1 MDNETL
7 KGLASHIGSE
17 IREQVGV
24 AHDRIDE
31 LAADVSAL
39 PEVQH
44 GRDGKHG
51 EPGERGEKGDPGEAI
66 VGPQGEQGPAGESIV
81 GPQGEQ
87 GEKGEPGDSIV
98 GPQGERGEKG
108 DPGESIEGP
117 QGNEGVQGEKGEQG
131 NPGTGV
137 DVPFWSSDE
146 VYREGVEVQHHFGQ
160 FFRATKDTAESPDDL
175 ESWERVGSS
184 GFRLT
189 GPFSK
194 EAEYRDGDLYV
205 KDFGL
210 FLHSSGKSTLI
221 AGRGPEGKKG
231 KPGATGRDGKDGA
244 DGQDGQ
250 HGADGSLID
259 ALELR
264 GANLVAVFKDAD
276 GTVKD
281 HSVSLEPFLTTA
293 ALVTKEA
300 AETEKKSIIDEA
312 DQYVR
317 KLWNSLSQHL
327 DAEDATP
334 ISFYR
339 GIWRMDVSYQVGD
352 WVRYG
357 AEGLLC
363 KRAHSGV
370 VPHNYPTSTVDSSEY
385 WQPITGQPTHGVNSA
400 GDDSGGGSGVTPL
413 DVLVKEGGQGGTKF
427 SQFPSTSGEGI
438 TGVGVAGGQN
448 VQFAL
453 TTDAI
458 SVNPNPFRNSKN
470 GQFIGTPEELAALK
484 NQRDVNEFLYG
495 AISDIESGDI
505 DLEGYATEEWV
516 EDQLGELPPGTV
528 VSDTAPEDPEE
539 GQCWYDTVRLELFV
553 FAEDAWLPCSPLG
566 ARVEQGEAVQAQI
579 IDQIQ
584 ESLVEQQTLK
594 NKVSAL
600 EGAIGE
606 HSLLFTS
613 TNQNPR
619 EGEFN
624 LKNSE
629 YRTVTYLSE
638 AGFIT
643 LNGTDRDGNTINLSR
658 IVVGDVLRLSDIS
671 RQVAELQ
678 VTQITD
684 GNIFTFENL
693 SGDLE
698 RFSEGPYDFILL
710 SAFDPAGLATIS
722 YVDERD
728 GTKLGKAANNVIDNN
743 FRISRSDGAI
753 YWNTSGGDLTL
764 SRLKTP
770 TSSHHAVNKAYVDE
784 ALMEQAYI
792 SARPPGVKFQYQPGS
807 SDLNEMSFQWFQ
819 SDSRLRISAKGVDI
833 DWLAD
838 GFTHDYSM
846 SNGPYFTIWYMPSIA
861 NVNDRPQWKV
871 RKHGRI
877 DRIDWHKDD
886 ILCYISSSKSNANFS
901 DGATYYI
908 TIGGI
913 L

>member
-1 MDNETL
+1 MTDN
-7 KGLASHIGSE
+7 IFN
-17 IREQVGV
+17 
-24 AHDRIDE
+24 
-31 LAADVSAL
+31 
-39 PEVQH
+39 
-44 GRDGKHG
+44 
-51 EPGERGEKGDPGEAI
+51 GERGDLVRAKLNEVIDRTNALMGVENHGS
-66 VGPQGEQGPAGESIV
+66 QG
-81 GPQGEQ
+81 
-87 GEKGEPGDSIV
+87 
-98 GPQGERGEKG
+98 
-108 DPGESIEGP
+108 
-117 QGNEGVQGEKGEQG
+117 G
-131 NPGTGV
+131 NPHGTKASQVTQTNTALGANV
-137 DVPFWSSDE
+137 QTALDELERKQSADNSNNNSHSNNQNNPHNVSAEQVSQNNPDLGDDVQEALNDLHGT
-146 VYREGVEVQHHFGQ
+146 VVELVEMMPEKADLDHIDGL
-160 FFRATKDTAESPDDL
+160 DTHIQLRRGTNPLEAWNDDL
-175 ESWERVGSS
+175 MV
-184 GFRLT
+184 
-189 GPFSK
+189 
-194 EAEYRDGDLYV
+194 AE
-205 KDFGL
+205 L
-210 FLHSSGKSTLI
+210 FLHYTKGQLWTKLNDGTMVMIGSQKFIEDAPEDGYTY
-221 AGRGPEGKKG
+221 GREDGQWVRV
-231 KPGATGRDGKDGA
+231 GATEVGDDRPENPVLGTLWYDTGTTAELYVWDGYSWVSVTGAGGGGSEAADNVVLDDATPEDRNVALAREIDTDGEGVWRPIYTSDLVTENNQPMLGARA
-244 DGQDGQ
+244 DASSIRNQQQANMYLLERIEEAGIPVIISDQQPDADE
-250 HGADGSLID
+250 HGIKDGSLWFDNSEDVMQLFLWHEESD
-259 ALELR
+259 AWIP
-264 GANLVAVFKDAD
+264 
-276 GTVKD
+276 
-281 HSVSLEPFLTTA
+281 VSPPTT
-293 ALVTKEA
+293 
-300 AETEKKSIIDEA
+300 
-312 DQYVR
+312 
-317 KLWNSLSQHL
+317 
-327 DAEDATP
+327 
-334 ISFYR
+334 
-339 GIWRMDVSYQVGD
+339 
-352 WVRYG
+352 
-357 AEGLLC
+357 
-363 KRAHSGV
+363 
-370 VPHNYPTSTVDSSEY
+370 
-385 WQPITGQPTHGVNSA
+385 
-400 GDDSGGGSGVTPL
+400 
-413 DVLVKEGGQGGTKF
+413 
-427 SQFPSTSGEGI
+427 
-438 TGVGVAGGQN
+438 
-448 VQFAL
+448 
-453 TTDAI
+453 
-458 SVNPNPFRNSKN
+458 
-470 GQFIGTPEELAALK
+470 
-484 NQRDVNEFLYG
+484 
-495 AISDIESGDI
+495 
-505 DLEGYATEEWV
+505 LEGRV
-516 EDQLGELPPGTV
+516 
-528 VSDTAPEDPEE
+528 
-539 GQCWYDTVRLELFV
+539 
-553 FAEDAWLPCSPLG
+553 DA
-566 ARVEQGEAVQAQI
+566 GEATQAAI
-579 IDQIQ
+579 IEQIQ
-584 ESLVEQQTLK
+584 ESLIEQETLK

-792 SARPPGVKFQYQPGS
+792 SARPPGVKFMYQPGS

-838 GFTHDYSM
+838 GFTHDYNM